1 MKYPFEKK
9 KRRINKRTI
18 EIDKYKTFRNLFVI
32 IPKTI
37 NIGNATKIYLG
48 SAEKV
53 PVEAGIKT
61 ASKENNM

>member
-1 MKYPFEKK
+1 MA
-9 KRRINKRTI
+9 KRTI
-18 EIDKYKTFRNLFVI
+18 EIEKYRVFSSLFENSPI
-32 IPKTI
+32 TI

-61 ASKENNM
+61 ASKENNI